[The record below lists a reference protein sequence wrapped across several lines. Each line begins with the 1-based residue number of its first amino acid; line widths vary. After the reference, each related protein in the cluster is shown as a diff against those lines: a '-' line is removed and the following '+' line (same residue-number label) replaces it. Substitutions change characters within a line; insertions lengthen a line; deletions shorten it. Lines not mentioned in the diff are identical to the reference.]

1 MLIQGWVYGQG
12 RGDSPALRSS
22 DHTFGSE
29 ESSEK
34 EKGVGCRP
42 ETISGREW
50 WGKMSLFL
58 RRGEDGVVSWGGG
71 RARESHA
78 LWTRD

>member
-1 MLIQGWVYGQG
+1 MQGRGYGQG
-12 RGDSPALRSS
+12 RGDGPALHSS
-22 DHTFGSE
+22 DRTFGSE

-58 RRGEDGVVSWGGG
+58 RRGEDVVVSWGGG

-78 LWTRD
+78 LSTRD